1 MDQLI
6 VWGKLNRRYHFSR
19 PARWGLGGYNLPQ
32 RPGAQAD
39 QLDVISRRLETMA
52 RSTHKAL
59 DVRFCVT
66 WYLRWKL
73 LEARLTPSQPSS
85 ITFGHGKLWA
95 GVEQAALIVSR
106 VLTLPRGTFWP
117 EGSYCGSTKHLVES
131 ARCCACVCWWQDTT
145 ITKTTTTNFT
155 TFYHLPPPGSRT
167 CVLPSHYQALRNPPA
182 PTASTL
188 SSWTK

>member
-1 MDQLI
+1 MSGNLSVYTETLSGSNFPNRNWKVFHISQWLANCRACNKHLPQFLMDQLI

-19 PARWGLGGYNLPQ
+19 PARWGLGGYNVPQ
-32 RPGAQAD
+32 RPRAQAD

-52 RSTHKAL
+52 RSTHKAF

-95 GVEQAALIVSR
+95 GVEQAAPIVSR
-106 VLTLPRGTFWP
+106 VLTLSRGTF
-117 EGSYCGSTKHLVES
+117 
-131 ARCCACVCWWQDTT
+131 
-145 ITKTTTTNFT
+145 
-155 TFYHLPPPGSRT
+155 
-167 CVLPSHYQALRNPPA
+167 
-182 PTASTL
+182 
-188 SSWTK
+188 

>member
-19 PARWGLGGYNLPQ
+19 PARWGLGGCNVPQ
-32 RPGAQAD
+32 RPNAQAD

-52 RSTHKAL
+52 RSTHKSF

-95 GVEQAALIVSR
+95 APIVSR
-106 VLTLPRGTFWP
+106 VLTLPRGTFWL
-117 EGSYCGSTKHLVES
+117 ESSYCGSTKHRERKVLCVRVLV
-131 ARCCACVCWWQDTT
+131 AGHQNYRIYFYYFFYHRCYILVVGDTT
-145 ITKTTTTNFT
+145 ITTTTTSSSMISWWQDST
-155 TFYHLPPPGSRT
+155 T
-167 CVLPSHYQALRNPPA
+167 NN
-182 PTASTL
+182 ST
-188 SSWTK
+188 T